1 MLKYKKYI
9 ILKINFILLFIKMLF
24 HILPNAKKYS
34 ERIYAVTH
42 QYHFLIIF
50 KVDVKLNL
58 H

>member
-9 ILKINFILLFIKMLF
+9 ILKIINFILLFIKMLF

-42 QYHFLIIF
+42 QYHFSNHF
-50 KVDVKLNL
+50 
-58 H
+58 